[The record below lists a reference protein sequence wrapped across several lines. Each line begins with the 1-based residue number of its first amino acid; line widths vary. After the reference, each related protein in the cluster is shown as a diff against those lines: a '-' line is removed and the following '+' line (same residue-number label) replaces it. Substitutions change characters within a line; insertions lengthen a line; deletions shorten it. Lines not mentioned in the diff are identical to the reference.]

1 MNNILQA
8 LLLTFSI
15 VFIIDFSGIVDSF
28 KRFIWKLFN
37 KIPYQY
43 YRLKPIDCS
52 LCMTF
57 WLIGIQQYIHNVE
70 ILQVIFIASLFS
82 YSRAFASNSRADLSA
97 ATANPAP
104 KEAASIT
111 RATRTQRHTR

>member
-57 WLIGIQQYIHNVE
+57 WLIGLNQYINNVE
-70 ILQVIFIASLFS
+70 ILQVIFTASLFS
-82 YSRAFASNSRADLSA
+82 YLSIYIIKIMKYVEKNFNDRL
-97 ATANPAP
+97 T
-104 KEAASIT
+104 KY
-111 RATRTQRHTR
+111 